1 LIHHSLLIFFEIDI
15 RDFHAL
21 FLILY
26 LLPLLYD
33 PISLLF
39 VDLSLLFDL
48 GLVVCEFLGVTLILL
63 KVSFEAGLL

>member
-1 LIHHSLLIFFEIDI
+1 LLIFFEIDI

-33 PISLLF
+33 PIILLF